1 MLIYLRPSTQSDFV
15 RAVSVDQEEI
25 MPASIVVI
33 GSINMDIVIHA
44 GRMPREGETVIGS
57 KLRFFPGGKGANQ
70 AVAAARLGG
79 ETFMVGRVGRD
90 SFGDVLKSRLLENG
104 INCDHVVV
112 DEKAATGT
120 ALIVINPKG
129 NNSILVAT
137 GAAENVSSEDA
148 DAAGDVI
155 RQADVLLMQFEIPLE
170 TVAHAAGLAHAHGVL
185 TVLDAGPAK
194 KCSPELL
201 RMVDVVSPN
210 ETEAEAL
217 IGQEID
223 NLPSAQKAA
232 KAFLDLGVKALVLKL
247 GASGCLVARRGE
259 ITHYPAF
266 NVSPVDTTAAGD
278 AFTAALAVELSKGEP
293 FEKAARFANAA
304 GALSTLKAGAQPS
317 MPTREE
323 VLNLLQNSVG

>member
-1 MLIYLRPSTQSDFV
+1 M
-15 RAVSVDQEEI
+15 RAR
-25 MPASIVVI
+25 IVVI

-44 GRMPREGETVIGS
+44 GRVPREGETVIGS
-57 KLRFFPGGKGANQ
+57 NLRFFPGGKGANQ

-79 ETFMVGRVGRD
+79 QTFMVGRVGRD

-120 ALIVINPKG
+120 ALIVVNPKG

-137 GAAENVSSEDA
+137 GAAENVSSADA
-148 DAAGDVI
+148 DAASDLI

-170 TVAHAAGLAHAHGVL
+170 TVAHAAELAHTHGVL

-201 RMVDVVSPN
+201 RIVDVVSPN

-217 IGQEID
+217 IGNQISD
-223 NLPSAQKAA
+223 LPSAQKAA

-247 GASGCLVARRGE
+247 GGKGCVLAREGE

-266 NVSPVDTTAAGD
+266 SVSPVDTTAAGD
-278 AFTAALAVELSKGEP
+278 AFTAALAVELAKGEP
-293 FEKAARFANAA
+293 FERAARFANAA
-304 GALSTLKAGAQPS
+304 GAVSTLKAGAQPS

-323 VLNLLQNSVG
+323 VLSFLQNSVG